1 MKTKIIAALSVLGAL
16 LLAFTATA
24 FASGVATGDETNLLD
39 MAKPLLDAAM
49 AGHYLAAFAFALVL
63 SVAALKKYAPEKY
76 GIKAFVRSDVGGVL
90 TTFGMSFFGAIA
102 TATLAMKGFG
112 GLSFGLM
119 KMAGGIGFLAIG
131 GYVGIK
137 KLLIPLMKKYQPK
150 FPAWT
155 APAFMLAYFLFDRPD
170 PVAKAETAGAAAVV
184 ANPAPGAANPSNTT
198 DI

>member
-1 MKTKIIAALSVLGAL
+1 MKNQIKNTLQVVAVFLM
-16 LLAFTATA
+16 AFTATA
-24 FASGVATGDETNLLD
+24 FASGVATGDEFNLLD
-39 MAKPLLDAAM
+39 MARPILDAAM

-63 SVAALKKYAPEKY
+63 SMAALKKYAPEKY
-76 GIKAFVRSDVGGVL
+76 GIKTFVRSDVGGVM

-102 TATLAMKGFG
+102 TATLATKGFA
-112 GLSFGLM
+112 GLSLGLM

-137 KLLIPLMKKYQPK
+137 KLVVPLLKKYQSK

-155 APAFMLAYFLFDRPD
+155 APGFVLVYFLFDRPD
-170 PVAKAETAGAAAVV
+170 PIAKAESAGEAAV
-184 ANPAPGAANPSNTT
+184 AATPAPGAANPSNTT